1 MKNGT
6 KPLQKFII
14 TVDGKPFIKC
24 DNPTVRIDFKWNKI
38 KCRRFKMCIAQK
50 DADALYDEII
60 ATIEDPVV
68 DFHNLTPQQIRDI
81 IRGIVDN
88 KVC

>member
-1 MKNGT
+1 
-6 KPLQKFII
+6 
-14 TVDGKPFIKC
+14 
-24 DNPTVRIDFKWNKI
+24 
-38 KCRRFKMCIAQK
+38 MCIAQK
-50 DADALYDEII
+50 DANVIYDEII
-60 ATIEDPVV
+60 NTIEDPVV

>member
-1 MKNGT
+1 VT
-6 KPLQKFII
+6 KPLEPFII
-14 TVDGKPFIKC
+14 TVDNKPFIKC
-24 DNPTVRIDFKWNKI
+24 KNPTIRADFKWEKLKPKRYI
-38 KCRRFKMCIAQK
+38 YMCIAQK
-50 DADALYDEII
+50 DANVIYDEII
-60 ATIEDPVV
+60 NTIEDPVV